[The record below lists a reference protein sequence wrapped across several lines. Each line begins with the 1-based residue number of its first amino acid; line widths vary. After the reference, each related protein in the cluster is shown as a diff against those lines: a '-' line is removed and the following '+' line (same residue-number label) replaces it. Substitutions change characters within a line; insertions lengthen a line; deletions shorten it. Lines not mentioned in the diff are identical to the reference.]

1 MNSSKF
7 SRPKCACIWM
17 NEWAAMKNRKIQS
30 WLLVLPALIAL
41 GAGYLFPLG
50 IALYK
55 SFFAGMN
62 TNFVGFTNY
71 TDLLGNYAFGL
82 ALRNL
87 LRLWCIIIPLN
98 LVLGVLL
105 AVLCVEA
112 AESWL
117 RLAFFFPGILPAAC
131 VVMMATEGASL
142 LGWEDTWTFDEESAL
157 VWLAIVLWKTLGYT
171 VLICAAFLEFIP
183 KEIIDAAKLDGAGFL
198 QCLFRVRLPLI
209 ARGLGLCVILVIFN
223 GYRCFREAYLI
234 GGEYPHEELYSLQNF
249 LQNNFSNMNYARLE
263 AASILAVLVV
273 FAVGLLMVALWK
285 GMQRR

>member
-1 MNSSKF
+1 
-7 SRPKCACIWM
+7 
-17 NEWAAMKNRKIQS
+17 MKKQKHLE
-30 WLLVLPALIAL
+30 WLLALPALIAL

-55 SFFAGMN
+55 SFFAGMS
-62 TNFVGFTNY
+62 TNFVGFANY

-87 LRLWCIIIPLN
+87 LRLWCIAIPLN

-112 AESWL
+112 AGPRL

-142 LGWEDTWTFDEESAL
+142 LGWEDTWTFHEESAL

-171 VLICAAFLEFIP
+171 VLICAAFLESIP
-183 KEIIDAAKLDGAGFL
+183 GEILDAAKLDGAEFW

-209 ARGLGLCVILVIFN
+209 RQGMVLSTVLVIFN

-234 GGEYPHEELYSLQNF
+234 GGEHPHEELYSLQNF

-263 AASILAVLVV
+263 AASIVVVLAV
-273 FAVGLLMVALWK
+273 FAAGILLLALRHTA
-285 GMQRR
+285 QRRSRHENKA

>member
-1 MNSSKF
+1 
-7 SRPKCACIWM
+7 
-17 NEWAAMKNRKIQS
+17 MKRRNIRS
-30 WLLVLPALIAL
+30 WLLALPALIAL

-55 SFFAGMN
+55 SFFAGMS
-62 TNFVGFTNY
+62 TNFVGLGNY
-71 TDLLGNYAFGL
+71 ADLFGNYAFGL

-87 LRLWCIIIPLN
+87 LRLWCIAIPLN

-105 AVLCVEA
+105 AVFCVEA
-112 AESWL
+112 AGPRL

-131 VVMMATEGASL
+131 VVMLATEGANL
-142 LGWEDTWTFDEESAL
+142 LGWEDTWTFHEESAL

-171 VLICAAFLEFIP
+171 VLICAAFLESIP
-183 KEIIDAAKLDGAGFL
+183 GEILDAAKLDGAEFW

-234 GGEYPHEELYSLQNF
+234 GGEHPHEELYSLQNF

-263 AASILAVLVV
+263 AASILVVLGV
-273 FAVGLLMVALWK
+273 FAVGVLLLALWK
-285 GMQRR
+285 GTQGREQS

>member
-1 MNSSKF
+1 
-7 SRPKCACIWM
+7 
-17 NEWAAMKNRKIQS
+17 MKRRNIQS
-30 WLLVLPALIAL
+30 WLLALPALIAL
-41 GAGYLFPLG
+41 GVGYLVPL
-50 IALYK
+50 ALAFYK
-55 SFFAGMN
+55 SLFAGMS
-62 TNFVGFTNY
+62 TNFVGLDNY
-71 TDLLGNYAFGL
+71 TDLFTNYAFGL
-82 ALRNL
+82 AVKNL
-87 LRLWCIIIPLN
+87 LRLWCIAIPLN

-112 AESWL
+112 AGPRL

-142 LGWEDTWTFDEESAL
+142 LGWEDTWTFHEESAL

-171 VLICAAFLEFIP
+171 VLICAAFLESIP
-183 KEIIDAAKLDGAGFL
+183 GEILDAAKLDGAEFW

-234 GGEYPHEELYSLQNF
+234 GGEHPHEELYSLQNF

-263 AASILAVLVV
+263 AASILVVIGV
-273 FAVGLLMVALWK
+273 FAVGLLLALRRTA
-285 GMQRR
+285 QRRSRHENKA